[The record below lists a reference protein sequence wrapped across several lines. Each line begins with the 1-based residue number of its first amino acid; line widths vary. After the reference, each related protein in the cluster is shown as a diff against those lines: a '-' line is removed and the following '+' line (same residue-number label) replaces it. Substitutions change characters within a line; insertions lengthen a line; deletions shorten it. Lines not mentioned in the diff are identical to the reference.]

1 MVVGAWGAA
10 RDGWWGSGR
19 GWSECLYVRAQLR
32 EMAERMRVSIDDCAE
47 KADIVRR
54 IAAAHRAA

>member
-1 MVVGAWGAA
+1 L
-10 RDGWWGSGR
+10 
-19 GWSECLYVRAQLR
+19 CVRAQLR